1 MNNLNKSFDNDL
13 GEIEV
18 SSNINTC
25 NASYSKKL
33 ISTLFLGGLLFALG
47 FYFGLNKKVDTFRSI
62 AYSGEGEVVEED
74 RLDFNLYWEVWDNVK
89 TNYVDKNKIQ
99 DKDLFYGSLKGIAE
113 STGDPYT
120 IFMNPAETKEFT
132 DDLAGTFEGIGAE
145 IGLRNDIITVI
156 APLDDTPAQK
166 AGLRPGDKIYAVND
180 EPTIGLSVTEVV
192 RKIRGEKGSSVKL
205 TVIRGNEKPFDVEII
220 RGLIVVKSIKTEM
233 RADGIY
239 VLRISSFNDDTESL
253 FRQAVDDIL
262 SKKPKAIILD
272 LRNNPGGYLD
282 TAINMASEWIEEGPI
297 VAEQLNNNRRNE
309 YPARGLA
316 RLKDFKT
323 VVLINGGSAS
333 ASEILAGALRDYK
346 KAILVGETTFGKGSV
361 QALKP
366 LSDGSILKVTISKWL
381 TPAGDS
387 INEKGIDPNI
397 EVELSVEDVN
407 NDFDPQMDKALEII
421 KK

>member
-1 MNNLNKSFDNDL
+1 MINKNIMDTLNK
-13 GEIEV
+13 EK
-18 SSNINTC
+18 NTC
-25 NASYSKKL
+25 NYNCSKKIIPILVLAVL
-33 ISTLFLGGLLFALG
+33 IFTGG
-47 FYFGLNKKVDTFRSI
+47 FYFGLNKKADPFRSV
-62 AYSGEGEVVEED
+62 AYYGEEVVEEEK
-74 RLDFNLYWEVWDNVK
+74 LDFNLYWEVWDNVK
-89 TNYVDKNKIQ
+89 TNYVDKNKIE
-99 DKDLFYGSLKGIAE
+99 DKDLFYGSLKGLAE

-120 IFMNPAETKEFT
+120 VFMNPTETKEFT

-145 IGLRNDIITVI
+145 IGLRNDISTVI

-166 AGLRPGDKIYAVND
+166 AGLRSGDKIYAVD
-180 EPTIGLSVTEVV
+180 DTPTIGLTITEVV
-192 RKIRGEKGSSVKL
+192 RKIRGEKGTKVKL
-205 TVIRGNEKPFDVEII
+205 TIIRGEEKPFDVEIT
-220 RGLIVVKSIKTEM
+220 RGVIVVKSVKTEM
-233 RADGIY
+233 RQDGIY
-239 VLRISSFNDDTESL
+239 ILRLSSFNDDTELL
-253 FRQAVDDIL
+253 FKQAVDDIL
-262 SKKPKAIILD
+262 VKQPRGIILD

-282 TAINMASEWIEEGPI
+282 TAINIASEWIEEGPI

-323 VVLINGGSAS
+323 IVLVNGGSAS

-346 KAILVGETTFGKGSV
+346 KATLVGETTFGKGSV

-366 LSDGSILKVTISKWL
+366 LSDGSVLKVTISKWL
-381 TPAGDS
+381 TPAGDF

-407 NDFDPQMDKALEII
+407 NDRDPQMDKASEII